1 MASVI
6 SVLAKVQADASNFVG
21 GMKQAETAV
30 NNLKTSSAAAT
41 GATAK
46 NFDTGTKQ
54 MGNSAIKLGGILATA
69 AKGFLLFQG
78 VNFMKSAVAGASAFE
93 AEFEGVNQA
102 FGEGAALVQE
112 FAKQAAFTS
121 GVAEVPALRAA
132 KGFGVFATSA
142 GLAGENAA
150 KFATGLVQA
159 AGDLGSFYDL
169 PTEQALAAISSGLR
183 GETEPLRRFNIL
195 IGEAEMNAKAM
206 AMGLGASSAA
216 LTQQEKVLVRQQLI
230 MDGIGVAQ
238 GDFVKY
244 QDTYGNS
251 IKTVG
256 ALFQNLQKDVGSA
269 LLPVLAKLAGALVP
283 IITQLGPILTK
294 VFEALV
300 PVIQAVVDNLDS
312 FMPVLD
318 PLVEILRIVAEVF
331 AEIITAILP
340 PLIQVVKKV
349 LPVFVKL
356 AEIFAKLAVK
366 LLPSLVKLLDKFLIP
381 VLDFLVGMIENY
393 GLPILEALADVMGD
407 ALIWAVDALV
417 GAFQFLQRI
426 LEPIFNG
433 VIKPLLDGLMAL
445 AGIKPIKA
453 KVDVET
459 TGVDSKTGGP
469 SDFDFDMPTGGAGG
483 AGGAGGKGGGGTS
496 AADRKKQVKDTA
508 KTFKELLKALI
519 PVKALEKELGQ
530 FEKAV
535 VDNFTNINKAIKQS
549 RVDKIITK
557 KEAAALK
564 EYSNQIQTE
573 LRKIGAERDALEE
586 KLAKLNAI
594 KASSVDFVKG
604 IDEMLKSTQPLAR
617 VEQEIGRFESAVIGS
632 FDAIN
637 SKIADG
643 LSIGLLTEEIA
654 TQLRSSAASTKKA
667 LSDIAKQRDEL
678 AKSYN
683 MMVDKLNA
691 SRDFR
696 RSTKEAVKGFADITA
711 MGRSARSMIIGL
723 TKLVKQTDT
732 FASDLSTLQVMGLNK
747 QAYNSILASGRD
759 VGGATAKGLIKGGKD
774 SIAEINKLYAKLE
787 TAGDKISKDAEVYMF
802 DGGETAIMSY
812 IDGIVAQ
819 DESLRKQAETSATAF
834 NTMFQTTVNA
844 AQVSIQSQIDALLAQ
859 QTELENA
866 ATTLAE
872 AFNAKFAAMLADFSA
887 VGNQA
892 SGAGEA
898 AKKATG
904 EVKGKPKPSPNPPP
918 VGKPMTAAQMQ
929 AAIIADKRASTIN
942 VNVKAGVG
950 SNPAAVGREIVQ
962 AVKAYERSSGRA
974 AI

>member
-41 GATAK
+41 GATVK
-46 NFDTGTKQ
+46 NFDAGTKQ
-54 MGNSAIKLGGILATA
+54 MGNSAIRLGSILATA

-112 FAKQAAFTS
+112 FAKQAAFTA

-132 KGFGVFATSA
+132 KSFGVFAKSA
-142 GLAGENAA
+142 GLAGEDAG

-195 IGEAEMNAKAM
+195 IGEAEMNAKSM
-206 AMGLGASSAA
+206 AMGLGASSSA
-216 LTQQEKVLVRQQLI
+216 LSQQEKVLVRQQLI
-230 MDGIGVAQ
+230 MEGLGVAQ

-256 ALFQNLQKDVGSA
+256 ALFQNLQKDVGAA
-269 LLPVLAKLAGALVP
+269 LLPVLAKLAGALIP
-283 IITQLGPILTK
+283 IIKDLAPLLTK

-318 PLVEILRIVAEVF
+318 PLVEVLRIVSEVF

-340 PLIQVVKKV
+340 PLIQIMKKV

-366 LLPSLVKLLDKFLIP
+366 LLPPLVRLFDKALIP
-381 VLDFLVGMIENY
+381 ILDFLIGMIENY
-393 GLPILEALADVMGD
+393 GLPILEMLADVMGNTLVF
-407 ALIWAVDALV
+407 AIDALV
-417 GAFQFLQRI
+417 SGFEFLKRI
-426 LEPIFNG
+426 LGPIWNG
-433 VIKPLLDGLMAL
+433 VIKPLLDGLMSL

-469 SDFDFDMPTGGAGG
+469 SDFDFDMPTRGAGG
-483 AGGAGGKGGGGTS
+483 GANAAGAAGKA
-496 AADRKKQVKDTA
+496 AADRKNAVKDTA

-519 PVKALEKELGQ
+519 PVKALETELGE
-530 FEKAV
+530 FEKSV
-535 VDNFTNINKAIKQS
+535 VNNFTNINKAIKQS
-549 RVDKIITK
+549 KVDKIITK
-557 KEAAALK
+557 KEAAALR
-564 EYSNQIQTE
+564 EYSNQIRGE
-573 LRKIGAERDALEE
+573 LRKIAAERDALEK
-586 KLAKLNAI
+586 KLANLNAI

-604 IDEMLKSTQPLAR
+604 IDEMLASTQPLAR
-617 VEQEIGRFESAVIGS
+617 LEQEIGRFESSVIGA

-654 TQLRSSAASTKKA
+654 TQLRSSAAATKKA
-667 LSDIAKQRDEL
+667 LSDIAKQRDKL

-683 MMVDKLNA
+683 MMVEKLNA
-691 SRDFR
+691 SREFR
-696 RSTKEAVKGFADITA
+696 RSTKEAVRGFADITA

-723 TKLVKQTDT
+723 TKLVRQTDT

-747 QAYNSILASGRD
+747 QAYNSILASGRE
-759 VGGATAKGLIKGGKD
+759 VGGATAKGLIKGGKT
-774 SIAEINKLYAKLE
+774 SIEEINRLYAKLE
-787 TAGDKISKDAEVYMF
+787 TAGEKISKDAEVYMF

-819 DESLRKQAETSATAF
+819 DEALRKQAETSATAF

-872 AFNAKFAAMLADFSA
+872 AFNEKFAAMLADFSV

-892 SGAGEA
+892 TGA
-898 AKKATG
+898 AKAVEKD
-904 EVKGKPKPSPNPPP
+904 VKKTKTPKPVTKAPTIS
-918 VGKPMTAAQMQ
+918 KPMTAAQMQ

-950 SNPAAVGREIVQ
+950 SNPAAVGKEIVQ

-974 AI
+974 VL

>member
-6 SVLAKVQADASNFVG
+6 SVLAKIQADSSNFVG

-41 GATAK
+41 GATVK
-46 NFDTGTKQ
+46 NFDAGTKQ
-54 MGNSAIKLGGILATA
+54 MGNSAIRLGSILATA

-112 FAKQAAFTS
+112 FAKQAAFTA

-132 KGFGVFATSA
+132 KSFGVFAKSA
-142 GLAGENAA
+142 GLAGEDAG

-195 IGEAEMNAKAM
+195 IGEAEMNAKSM
-206 AMGLGASSAA
+206 AMGLGASSSA
-216 LTQQEKVLVRQQLI
+216 LSQQEKVLVRQQLI
-230 MDGIGVAQ
+230 MEGLGVAQ

-256 ALFQNLQKDVGSA
+256 ALFQNLQKDVGAA
-269 LLPVLAKLAGALVP
+269 LLPVLAKLAGALIP
-283 IITQLGPILTK
+283 IIADLAPLLTK

-318 PLVEILRIVAEVF
+318 PLVEVLRIVSEVF

-340 PLIQVVKKV
+340 PLIQIMKKV

-366 LLPSLVKLLDKFLIP
+366 LLPPLVKLLDKALIP
-381 VLDFLVGMIENY
+381 VLDFLISGLENY
-393 GLPILEALADVMGD
+393 GIPILELLADVMGNT
-407 ALIWAVDALV
+407 LVWAIDALV
-417 GAFQFLQRI
+417 AGFEFLKGI
-426 LEPIFNG
+426 LEPIWNG
-433 VIKPLLDGLMAL
+433 VIKPLLDGLMSL

-459 TGVDSKTGGP
+459 TGVDKKTGGP
-469 SDFDFDMPTGGAGG
+469 SDFDFDMPTGGIGG
-483 AGGAGGKGGGGTS
+483 AGAGGVGG
-496 AADRKKQVKDTA
+496 AAKAASDRKKAVKDTA

-519 PVKALEKELGQ
+519 PVKALELELGE
-530 FEKAV
+530 FEKSV
-535 VDNFTNINKAIKQS
+535 VDDFTNINKAIKQS
-549 RVDKIITK
+549 KVDKIITK

-564 EYSNQIQTE
+564 VYSNQIQSE
-573 LRKIGAERDALEE
+573 LRKIAAERDALEK
-586 KLAKLNAI
+586 KLANLNAI

-617 VEQEIGRFESAVIGS
+617 VEEEVGRFESSVIGA

-643 LSIGLLTEEIA
+643 LSIGLLTDEIA
-654 TQLRSSAASTKKA
+654 TQLRSSAAATKKA

-696 RSTKEAVKGFADITA
+696 RSTKEAVRGFADITA

-732 FASDLSTLQVMGLNK
+732 FASDLSALQVMGLNK
-747 QAYNSILASGRD
+747 QAYNSILASGRE
-759 VGGATAKGLIKGGKD
+759 VGGATAKGLIKGGKA
-774 SIAEINKLYAKLE
+774 SIEEINKLYAKLE
-787 TAGDKISKDAEVYMF
+787 TAGEKISKDAEVYMF

-812 IDGIVAQ
+812 IEGIVAQ

-834 NTMFQTTVNA
+834 NTMFQSTVNA
-844 AQVSIQSQIDALLAQ
+844 ATVSIQSQIDALLAQ

-872 AFNAKFAAMLADFSA
+872 AFNAKFAAMLSDFSA

-892 SGAGEA
+892 TDS
-898 AKKATG
+898 AKAVSKD
-904 EVKGKPKPSPNPPP
+904 VKKTNVPKPVTKAPTIS
-918 VGKPMTAAQMQ
+918 KPMTAAQMQ

-950 SNPAAVGREIVQ
+950 SNPAAVGKEIVQ

-974 AI
+974 AL

>member
-41 GATAK
+41 GATVK
-46 NFDTGTKQ
+46 NFETGTKQ
-54 MGNSAIKLGGILATA
+54 MGNSAIKLGSILATA

-102 FGEGAALVQE
+102 FGEGAKLVQD
-112 FAKQAAFTS
+112 FAKNAAMTA

-132 KGFGVFATSA
+132 KSFGVFATSA
-142 GLAGENAA
+142 GLAGDNAA

-206 AMGLGASSAA
+206 AMGLGSSSAA
-216 LTQQEKVLVRQQLI
+216 LSQQEKVLVRQQLI
-230 MDGIGVAQ
+230 MDGLGVAQ

-256 ALFQNLQKDVGSA
+256 ALFQNLQKDVGAA
-269 LLPVLAKLAGALVP
+269 LLPVLAKLAGALIP
-283 IITQLGPILTK
+283 IIEQLGPLLTK

-300 PVIQAVVDNLDS
+300 PVIQAVVDNLDA
-312 FMPVLD
+312 FMPVLN

-331 AEIITAILP
+331 AGIIQAILP
-340 PLIQVVKKV
+340 PLIKIMNKV

-356 AEIFAKLAVK
+356 AEIIAKLAVK
-366 LLPSLVKLLDKFLIP
+366 LLPPLVKILEKVLIP
-381 VLDFLVGMIENY
+381 VLDFLIEGLETY
-393 GLPILEALADVMGD
+393 GIPILEMLADVLGD
-407 ALIWAVDALV
+407 TLVYAIDALV
-417 GAFQFLQRI
+417 AGFEFLKKI
-426 LEPIFNG
+426 LEPIWNG
-433 VIKPLLDGLMAL
+433 VIKPLLDGLMSL

-459 TGVDSKTGGP
+459 TGIDSATGGP
-469 SDFDFDMPTGGAGG
+469 SDFDFEMPTGGGGAGG
-483 AGGAGGKGGGGTS
+483 AAGGAAK
-496 AADRKKQVKDTA
+496 AASDRKKAVKDTA

-519 PVKALEKELGQ
+519 PVKALETELGA
-530 FEKAV
+530 FEKSV

-557 KEAAALK
+557 KEAAALR
-564 EYSNQIQTE
+564 EYSNQIRGE
-573 LRKIGAERDALEE
+573 LRKIAAERDALEK
-586 KLAKLNAI
+586 KLANLNAI

-617 VEQEIGRFESAVIGS
+617 VEQEIGRFESSVIGA

-654 TQLRSSAASTKKA
+654 TQLRSSAAATKKA

-683 MMVDKLNA
+683 MMVEKLNA
-691 SRDFR
+691 ARDFR

-732 FASDLSTLQVMGLNK
+732 FASDLSALQVMGLNK
-747 QAYNSILASGRD
+747 QAYNSILASGRE
-759 VGGATAKGLIKGGKD
+759 VGGATAKGLIKGGKA
-774 SIAEINKLYAKLE
+774 SIEEINRLYSRLE

-834 NTMFQTTVNA
+834 NTMFQSTVNA

-872 AFNAKFAAMLADFSA
+872 AFNEKFAAMLADFSV

-892 SGAGEA
+892 TDSAKA
-898 AKKATG
+898 AD
-904 EVKGKPKPSPNPPP
+904 KGKKTTKIPKPVTKAPTIA
-918 VGKPMTAAQMQ
+918 KPMTLAQQ
-929 AAIIADKRASTIN
+929 RAAILADNRASTIN

-950 SNPAAVGREIVQ
+950 SNPAAVGKEIVQ
-962 AVKAYERSSGRA
+962 AIKSYERSSGRA
-974 AI
+974 AL

>member
-41 GATAK
+41 GATVK
-46 NFDTGTKQ
+46 NFDAGTKQ
-54 MGNSAIKLGGILATA
+54 MGNSAIRLGSILATA

-112 FAKQAAFTS
+112 FAKQAAFTA

-132 KGFGVFATSA
+132 KSFGVFAKSA
-142 GLAGENAA
+142 GLAGEDAG

-195 IGEAEMNAKAM
+195 IGEAEMNAKSM
-206 AMGLGASSAA
+206 AMGLGASSSA

-230 MDGIGVAQ
+230 MDGLGVAQ

-256 ALFQNLQKDVGSA
+256 ALFQNLQKDVGAA
-269 LLPVLAKLAGALVP
+269 LLPVLAKLAGALIP
-283 IITQLGPILTK
+283 IIQDLAPLLTK

-318 PLVEILRIVAEVF
+318 PLVEVLRIVSEVF

-340 PLIQVVKKV
+340 PLIQIMKKV

-366 LLPSLVKLLDKFLIP
+366 LLPPLVRLFDKALIP
-381 VLDFLVGMIENY
+381 ILDFLIGMIENY
-393 GLPILEALADVMGD
+393 GLPILEMLADVMGNTLVF
-407 ALIWAVDALV
+407 AIDALV
-417 GAFQFLQRI
+417 AGFEFLKRI
-426 LEPIFNG
+426 LEPIWNG
-433 VIKPLLDGLMAL
+433 VIKPLLDGLMSL

-453 KVDVET
+453 KIDVAT

-469 SDFDFDMPTGGAGG
+469 SDFDFDMPTAGAGGGAGAAG
-483 AGGAGGKGGGGTS
+483 AAGKA
-496 AADRKKQVKDTA
+496 AADRKNAVKDTA

-519 PVKALEKELGQ
+519 PVKALETELGE
-530 FEKAV
+530 FEKSV
-535 VDNFTNINKAIKQS
+535 VNNFANINKAIKQS
-549 RVDKIITK
+549 KVDKIITK
-557 KEAAALK
+557 KEAAALR
-564 EYSNQIQTE
+564 EYSNQIRGE
-573 LRKIGAERDALEE
+573 LRKIAAERDALEK
-586 KLAKLNAI
+586 KLANLNAI

-604 IDEMLKSTQPLAR
+604 IDEMLASTQPLAR
-617 VEQEIGRFESAVIGS
+617 LEQEIGRFESSVIGA

-654 TQLRSSAASTKKA
+654 TQLRSSAAATKKA

-683 MMVDKLNA
+683 MMVEKLNA
-691 SRDFR
+691 SREFR
-696 RSTKEAVKGFADITA
+696 RSTKEAVRGFADITA

-723 TKLVKQTDT
+723 TKLVRQTDT

-747 QAYNSILASGRD
+747 QAYNSILASGRE
-759 VGGATAKGLIKGGKD
+759 VGGATAKGLIKGGKT
-774 SIAEINKLYAKLE
+774 SIEEINRLYAKLE
-787 TAGDKISKDAEVYMF
+787 TAGEKISKDAEVYMF

-819 DESLRKQAETSATAF
+819 DEALRKQAETSATAF

-872 AFNAKFAAMLADFSA
+872 AFNEKFAAMLADFSV

-892 SGAGEA
+892 TGA
-898 AKKATG
+898 AKAVEKD
-904 EVKGKPKPSPNPPP
+904 VKKTKTPKPVTKAPTIS
-918 VGKPMTAAQMQ
+918 KPMTAAQMQ

-950 SNPAAVGREIVQ
+950 SNPAAVGKEIVQ

-974 AI
+974 AL

>member
-30 NNLKTSSAAAT
+30 NNLKTTTATAT

-46 NFDTGTKQ
+46 NFDAGTKQ

-78 VNFMKSAVAGASAFE
+78 VNFMKDAVAGASAFE

-102 FGEGAALVQE
+102 FGDGAKLVQDY
-112 FAKQAAFTS
+112 AKNAAMTA
-121 GVAEVPALRAA
+121 GLAEVPALRAA
-132 KGFGVFATSA
+132 KSFGVFAKSA
-142 GLAGENAA
+142 GLAGEDAG

-169 PTEQALAAISSGLR
+169 PTESALAAISSGLR
-183 GETEPLRRFNIL
+183 GQTEPLRRFNIL
-195 IGEAEMNAKAM
+195 IGEAEMNQKSM
-206 AMGLGASSAA
+206 EMGLGANSAA
-216 LTQQEKVLVRQQLI
+216 LSQQQKVLVRQQLI
-230 MDGIGVAQ
+230 MEGLGVAQ

-256 ALFQNLQKDVGSA
+256 ALFQNLQKDVGAA

-283 IITQLGPILTK
+283 IIEQLGPILTK

-318 PLVEILRIVAEVF
+318 PLVEVLRIVAEVF

-340 PLIQVVKKV
+340 PLIQVMKKV

-356 AEIFAKLAVK
+356 AEVFAKLVVK
-366 LLPSLVKLLDKFLIP
+366 ILPSLVKLLDKFLIP

-393 GLPILEALADVMGD
+393 GLPILELLADVLGNT
-407 ALIWAVDALV
+407 IVFAVDALV
-417 GAFQFLQRI
+417 GAFQFLAGI
-426 LEPIFNG
+426 LAPIFDG
-433 VIKPLLDGLMAL
+433 VIKPMLDGLMAL

-459 TGVDSKTGGP
+459 TGVDKKTGGP
-469 SDFDFDMPTGGAGG
+469 SDFDFTMPTSKGGAGG
-483 AGGAGGKGGGGTS
+483 IGGTGGS
-496 AADRKKQVKDTA
+496 GSNAAAERKKQVKDTA

-519 PVKALEKELGQ
+519 PVKALDVELGK
-530 FEKAV
+530 FEQDV
-535 VDNFTNINKAIKQS
+535 VNNFDKINEAITKS
-549 RVDKIITK
+549 KLDKIITK
-557 KEAAALK
+557 KEANALK
-564 EYSNQIQTE
+564 AYSETIRKE
-573 LRKIGAERDALEE
+573 LRSIAAERDALDK
-586 KLAKLNAI
+586 KLSELNAV
-594 KASSVDFVKG
+594 KSASVEFVKG
-604 IDEMLKSTQPLAR
+604 MDDILKSTMPLVR
-617 VEQEIGRFESAVIGS
+617 VEEEVGRFESAVIGA
-632 FDAIN
+632 FDSIN
-637 SKIADG
+637 SKIEDG
-643 LSIGLLTEEIA
+643 LSLGLLTDKIA
-654 TQLRSSAASTKKA
+654 SELKASAATTKKA

-683 MMVDKLNA
+683 SMVEKLSA
-691 SRDFR
+691 ARDFR
-696 RSTKEAVKGFADITA
+696 KATKESVQGFADITS

-723 TKLVKQTDT
+723 TKLVKQTNT
-732 FASDLSTLQVMGLNK
+732 FASDLSTLRAMGLNK
-747 QAYNSILASGRD
+747 QAYNSILQAGKD
-759 VGGATAKGLIKGGKD
+759 VGGATARGLIKGGVE
-774 SIAEINKLYAKLE
+774 SIREINNLYASLE
-787 TAGDKISKDAEVYMF
+787 TAGEKIGADASNYMF

-812 IDGIVAQ
+812 IKGIVAQ
-819 DESLRKQAETSATAF
+819 DDELRKQAEASATAF
-834 NTMFQTTVNA
+834 NTLFQTTINA

-872 AFNAKFAAMLADFSA
+872 AFNAKFAAMLSDFSA

-892 SGAGEA
+892 TDSAKA
-898 AKKATG
+898 ASKDVKKTN
-904 EVKGKPKPSPNPPP
+904 VPKPVTKAP
-918 VGKPMTAAQMQ
+918 VIAKPMTLAQQ
-929 AAIIADKRASTIN
+929 RAAILADNRASTIN
-942 VNVKAGVG
+942 VNVKTGVG
-950 SNPAAVGREIVQ
+950 ANPAAVGKEIVS
-962 AVKAYERSSGRA
+962 AIKAYEKSSGRVA
-974 AI
+974 V

>member
-6 SVLAKVQADASNFVG
+6 SVLAKVQADASNFVS
-21 GMKQAETAV
+21 GMKTAQMTVDKFGKSV
-30 NNLKTSSAAAT
+30 NVTT
-41 GATAK
+41 TTTTK
-46 NFDTGTKQ
+46 NFDSGTKQ

-78 VNFMKSAVAGASAFE
+78 LNFMKDAVAGASAFE

-102 FGEGAALVQE
+102 FGDGAKLVQDY
-112 FAKQAAFTS
+112 AKNAAMTA
-121 GVAEVPALRAA
+121 GLAEVPALRAA
-132 KGFGVFATSA
+132 KSFGVFATAA
-142 GLAGENAA
+142 GLAGEDAG

-169 PTEQALAAISSGLR
+169 PTESALAAISSGLR
-183 GETEPLRRFNIL
+183 GQTEPLRRFNIL
-195 IGEAEMNAKAM
+195 IGESEMNAKSM
-206 AMGLGASSAA
+206 AMGLGANASA

-230 MDGIGVAQ
+230 MEGLGVAQ

-256 ALFQNLQKDVGSA
+256 ALFQNLQKDVGAA

-318 PLVEILRIVAEVF
+318 PLVEILRIMAEVF

-340 PLIQVVKKV
+340 PLIQVIKKV

-366 LLPSLVKLLDKFLIP
+366 ILPSLVKLFDKFLIP

-393 GLPILEALADVMGD
+393 GLPILELLADVLGNT
-407 ALIWAVDALV
+407 IVFAVDALV
-417 GAFQFLQRI
+417 GAFQFLASI

-445 AGIKPIKA
+445 AGIKTIKP
-453 KVDVET
+453 KVEVQT
-459 TGVDSKTGGP
+459 TGVDEATGGP
-469 SDFDFDMPTGGAGG
+469 ADFDFTMPTGGGGTGGLGG
-483 AGGAGGKGGGGTS
+483 AGGSGNN
-496 AADRKKQVKDTA
+496 AAAERKKQVKDTA
-508 KTFKELLKALI
+508 KTFKELLKAII

-530 FEKAV
+530 FEKSV

-564 EYSNQIQTE
+564 EYSNQIQAE

-604 IDEMLKSTQPLAR
+604 MDEMLKSTQPLAM

-696 RSTKEAVKGFADITA
+696 RSTKEAVKGFADITT

-723 TKLVKQTDT
+723 TKLVRQTDT

-747 QAYNSILASGRD
+747 QAYNSILASGKD
-759 VGGATAKGLIKGGKD
+759 VGGATAKGLIKGGKL
-774 SIAEINKLYAKLE
+774 SIEEINNLYAKLE
-787 TAGDKISKDAEVYMF
+787 TAGEKISKDAEVYMF

-812 IDGIVAQ
+812 IGGIVAQ
-819 DESLRKQAETSATAF
+819 DEALRKQAETSATAF

-892 SGAGEA
+892 TGAAQAVEKDV
-898 AKKATG
+898 KKT
-904 EVKGKPKPSPNPPP
+904 KTPKPVTKAPTID
-918 VGKPMTAAQMQ
+918 KPMTAAQMQ

-974 AI
+974 AL

>member
-6 SVLAKVQADASNFVG
+6 SVLAKIQADSSNFIS
-21 GMKQAETAV
+21 GMKQAEIAV
-30 NNLKTSSAAAT
+30 DKFGNKVNVTTTTST
-41 GATAK
+41 K
-46 NFDTGTKQ
+46 NFDNGAKQ

-78 VNFMKSAVAGASAFE
+78 VNFMRSAVAGASAFE

-112 FAKQAAFTS
+112 FAKQAAFTA

-132 KGFGVFATSA
+132 KSFGVFAKSA
-142 GLAGENAA
+142 GLAGEDAG

-195 IGEAEMNAKAM
+195 IGEAEMNAKSM
-206 AMGLGASSAA
+206 AMGLGASSSA
-216 LTQQEKVLVRQQLI
+216 LSQQEKVLVRQQLI
-230 MDGIGVAQ
+230 MEGLGVAQ

-256 ALFQNLQKDVGSA
+256 ALFQNLQKDVGAA
-269 LLPVLAKLAGALVP
+269 LLPVLAKLAGALIP
-283 IITQLGPILTK
+283 IIADLAPLLTK

-318 PLVEILRIVAEVF
+318 PLVEVLRIVSEVF

-340 PLIQVVKKV
+340 PLIQIMKKV

-366 LLPSLVKLLDKFLIP
+366 LLPPLVKLLDKALIP
-381 VLDFLVGMIENY
+381 VLDFLISGLENY
-393 GLPILEALADVMGD
+393 GIPILELLADVMGNT
-407 ALIWAVDALV
+407 LVWAIDALV
-417 GAFQFLQRI
+417 AGFEFLKGI
-426 LEPIFNG
+426 LEPIWNG
-433 VIKPLLDGLMAL
+433 VIKPLLDGLMSL

-459 TGVDSKTGGP
+459 TGVDSKTGGLT
-469 SDFDFDMPTGGAGG
+469 DFDFEMPTGGGTGGAAGG
-483 AGGAGGKGGGGTS
+483 AGGAAK
-496 AADRKKQVKDTA
+496 AASDRKKAVKDTA

-530 FEKAV
+530 FEQAV
-535 VDNFTNINKAIKQS
+535 VDNFSNINKAIKQS

-557 KEAAALK
+557 KEAAALR
-564 EYSNQIQTE
+564 EYSTQIQGE
-573 LRKIGAERDALEE
+573 LRKIAAERDALDK
-586 KLAKLNAI
+586 KLSDLNAV
-594 KASSVDFVKG
+594 KAASVDFVKG
-604 IDEMLKSTQPLAR
+604 MDDMLKSTQPLAR
-617 VEQEIGRFESAVIGS
+617 VEEEIGRFESSVIGA

-643 LSIGLLTEEIA
+643 LSIGLLTDEIA
-654 TQLRSSAASTKKA
+654 TQLRSSAAATKKA

-691 SRDFR
+691 ARDFR
-696 RSTKEAVKGFADITA
+696 RSTKEAVRGFADITA

-747 QAYNSILASGRD
+747 QAYNSILASGRE
-759 VGGATAKGLIKGGKD
+759 VGGATAKGLIKGGRT
-774 SIAEINKLYAKLE
+774 SIEEINKLYAKLE
-787 TAGDKISKDAEVYMF
+787 TAGEKISKDAEVYMF

-812 IDGIVAQ
+812 IQGIVAQ

-834 NTMFQTTVNA
+834 NTMFQSTVNA
-844 AQVSIQSQIDALLAQ
+844 ATVSIQSQIDALLAQ

-872 AFNAKFAAMLADFSA
+872 AFNAKFAAMLSDFSA

-892 SGAGEA
+892 TDS
-898 AKKATG
+898 AKAVSKD
-904 EVKGKPKPSPNPPP
+904 VKKTNVPKPVTKAPTIS
-918 VGKPMTAAQMQ
+918 KPMTAAQMQ

-974 AI
+974 AL